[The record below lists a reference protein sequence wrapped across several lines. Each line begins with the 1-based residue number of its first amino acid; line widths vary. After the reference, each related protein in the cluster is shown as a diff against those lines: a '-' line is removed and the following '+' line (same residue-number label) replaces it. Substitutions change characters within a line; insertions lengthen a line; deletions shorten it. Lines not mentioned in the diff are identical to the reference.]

1 VRAAEGRR
9 RGLTFGRLR
18 AAFALIR
25 VVTSSPRTR
34 SKPGSFVM
42 KTVLL
47 QAPEPRRLE
56 RIRSLEPVLGANR
69 SGETEIIGGE
79 KIVTWARAG
88 ESLSQIRSKCPKSR
102 LRIWLIVRG
111 SSRQS
116 WQVSFSR
123 FLARAGRHHAAAPQ
137 AWRCQH
143 ESRQILKIRG
153 AGYRFGVPVESVY
166 ESAFTGLLQP
176 AR

>member
-1 VRAAEGRR
+1 
-9 RGLTFGRLR
+9 
-18 AAFALIR
+18 
-25 VVTSSPRTR
+25 
-34 SKPGSFVM
+34 M

-69 SGETEIIGGE
+69 SGETDNVGRELDHHQIIGGE